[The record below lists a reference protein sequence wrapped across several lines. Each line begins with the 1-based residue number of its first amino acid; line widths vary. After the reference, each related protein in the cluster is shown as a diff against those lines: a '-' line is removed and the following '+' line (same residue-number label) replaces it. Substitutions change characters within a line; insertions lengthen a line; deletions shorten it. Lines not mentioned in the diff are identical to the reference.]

1 MEVWWCRWHHTGWRV
16 RRRSLMRRLRPLLRW
31 WWWCTVGWRRRSRR
45 HWQCHADY
53 AVLIRSSAV
62 YFGQRPKMTWQ
73 HTWWQALGSLH
84 QAGCKLAD
92 AAGDELMG
100 NVNVSRAKR
109 IVEDAM
115 DVVQPLQGDVECEED
130 KELEKPASFRAAH
143 ANNRRRGMGSES
155 YHRA

>member
-1 MEVWWCRWHHTGWRV
+1 
-16 RRRSLMRRLRPLLRW
+16 
-31 WWWCTVGWRRRSRR
+31 
-45 HWQCHADY
+45 
-53 AVLIRSSAV
+53 
-62 YFGQRPKMTWQ
+62 MTWQ